1 MKHSKTTFNRKRAG
15 LCVIFATTLILTL
28 CATSAGAE
36 EKKLFLGFKE
46 GKDSKSIPAG
56 WEHIGYF
63 GKAKNQISL
72 IREGKR
78 TIVHMKSLNSISA
91 LITSPDVDIEKLPV
105 ITWRWKVDRA
115 VGMAREHRRD
125 RNDCA
130 ARIRVIFGKDKE
142 NDPLNLPIVKKVF
155 KVFKKVGLKM
165 PKMEPPGIKID
176 YVWGNYANKGAVID
190 YPGARNHKIV
200 MVEKGNARAGRWIW
214 EKRNL
219 LEDFRK
225 FFGGEPPGILAIAIL
240 TDTDQTNEGVEA
252 RYSSVMLM
260 GK

>member
-1 MKHSKTTFNRKRAG
+1 MKVFEKTFYQGRIG
-15 LCVIFATTLILTL
+15 LCVLFTAILVLIL
-28 CATSAGAE
+28 CAASAGAE
-36 EKKLFLGFKE
+36 KKNLFLGFAGGE
-46 GKDSKSIPAG
+46 DSKSIPKG

-63 GKAKNQISL
+63 GKAKNDISL

-91 LITSPDVDIEKLPV
+91 LITSPDVNIEEHPV
-105 ITWRWKVDRA
+105 IAWRWKVDRA
-115 VGMAREHRRD
+115 VGMAREHQRD

-142 NDPLNLPIVKKVF
+142 NDPLNLPVVKKVF
-155 KVFKKVGLKM
+155 KRVGFKM

-200 MVEKGNARAGRWIW
+200 MVEKGNERAGRWIW

-225 FFGGEPPGILAIAIL
+225 FFGSEPPGILAIAVL